1 MATRGRF
8 FGGTSRQI
16 IVVAERRPK
25 DPVKDGTGR
34 DHTNPPA

>member
-25 DPVKDGTGR
+25 DSSPTGSGTPSG
-34 DHTNPPA
+34 A